1 MMPNDKPSC
10 GHNWYLPFIA
20 ACMAF
25 IFSGTALGAN
35 NSYLDALEAE
45 AAAAPTETQQAPEKA
60 VSETEAKSLINKL
73 PEGLTQ
79 TDLEGLL
86 KDGFYGSYMFYNK
99 LTSAQ
104 KETVYKQYQG
114 DPTLKGVRDKIMELL
129 KR

>member
-1 MMPNDKPSC
+1 MPNDKPSS
-10 GHNWYLPFIA
+10 GYNRYLPFIA

-25 IFSGTALGAN
+25 VFSGTALAVNQG
-35 NSYLDALEAE
+35 YLDALEAE
-45 AAAAPTETQQAPEKA
+45 AGAAPVETQQAPEKA
-60 VSETEAKSLINKL
+60 VSTTEAKSLINKL
-73 PEGLTQ
+73 PEGLSQ
-79 TDLEGLL
+79 QDLEGLL

-114 DPTLKGVRDKIMELL
+114 DPTIKGVRDKIMELL